1 MTARFPA
8 ISERV
13 GSFNGPE
20 FTAKTIGLSNCA
32 GMAAAL
38 ELLDAKRYMTI

>member
-1 MTARFPA
+1 MTACFPA
-8 ISERV
+8 KAV
-13 GSFNGPE
+13 GR
-20 FTAKTIGLSNCA
+20 SNCA